1 MRALPQFITISL
13 LLFVILAPSHT
24 FASSE
29 AAPLDIADPF
39 ETIDS
44 GIDAESFGPHIDFS
58 SSESA
63 GAGAGGGGVGALPG
77 GPPSVPRVAQLRGAS
92 DDAATQA
99 SSAVATGNNP
109 HVARLYL
116 LSRKNSRARCLD
128 GSPAGYYL
136 RRGFGSGAN
145 KWIMILEAGGWCF
158 NAKSCANRAKGPLG
172 SSKKWPPT
180 SDVKYGGVGSTDS
193 AVNPAFYN
201 WNLVLVKYC
210 DGSSFTGGYGK
221 LPPNSE
227 TGRTLYFRGHWNLQ
241 GTLQDLLARQ
251 GLNAGKQMLVG
262 GCSAGGVATSIKC
275 DQISR
280 WLANYNITT
289 KCFMDGGYFPDVADK
304 EGQYSMRQKVQ
315 QMAGVHDMG
324 RIGINAECK
333 RAMKKT
339 NETWKCFFPEYN
351 LQFSRS
357 PMLIVNSLSDY
368 KAISMT
374 LAPRPKGTQDPLLR
388 CLRSSYRSCTPGQL
402 KLLQSFSAKCSQ
414 SGSRGQARR
423 NFASLQISSVLE
435 VPSSLE
441 GSFPPVVFPTPDEGD
456 STTTRWKVLPDIWP
470 TLSEQYADKIAVFDP
485 HHGQKRGLTFS
496 ELESAIHDFGEGLR
510 VYGLK
515 QGECAALFAENSHR
529 WLIADQGVMDIGA
542 RDAVRGAKSSG
553 TELFHILENSDSTA
567 VIVDNVEV
575 LVHIAPFLEASSVKD
590 IVKFAVVLWPPVSK
604 GQETNTDWKT
614 SSTCSK
620 WFSLYSFEEVSAAG
634 SASRL
639 THDAL
644 SRSAPRP
651 ASRPDDV
658 ATLVYTSG
666 TTGNPKGVMLTHSNL
681 MHQVNNFDCVLT
693 PDAGDVTL
701 SLLPPW
707 HMYERS
713 CEYFLLSRGVQ
724 LVYSNVKS
732 FKEDLIKYPPDYF
745 VAVPLV
751 FEVLYSGVQKKL
763 AAASGARAAI
773 AKFLIKVSALH
784 KEALRI
790 WTGMAVLRSREN
802 VQGLMFMK
810 AVAECLGAGLLALV
824 LLPLH
829 LLAEKLLYTKVKAAI
844 GIKKAAVSGGGS
856 LPSHVDKFFEQ
867 VGITLLNGYGLTE
880 TSPVLTVRRSYNN
893 ALGSIGSP
901 VPGTE
906 IKIVDLETGVGL
918 PAGQRGLVKARGPQ
932 VMKGYYKNQA
942 ATAMA
947 IDKDGWFSTGDLGWI
962 SPLTPVGAARNAG
975 GLLVLDGRAKDTIV
989 LASGENVEPA
999 FVEEV
1004 ALSSPVIRQIML
1016 VGQDQRKLG
1025 ALIVVNEEEME
1036 AAVAS
1041 MRAEKGMEGNEV
1053 TEKEQRT
1060 VVRQELNRCFTEAG
1074 CLPHER
1080 VGPFAILDEPFTV
1093 DNGLLTATMKMRR
1106 DVIYDRY
1113 KELCD
1118 KLFQH

>member
-1 MRALPQFITISL
+1 
-13 LLFVILAPSHT
+13 
-24 FASSE
+24 
-29 AAPLDIADPF
+29 
-39 ETIDS
+39 
-44 GIDAESFGPHIDFS
+44 
-58 SSESA
+58 
-63 GAGAGGGGVGALPG
+63 
-77 GPPSVPRVAQLRGAS
+77 
-92 DDAATQA
+92 
-99 SSAVATGNNP
+99 
-109 HVARLYL
+109 
-116 LSRKNSRARCLD
+116 
-128 GSPAGYYL
+128 
-136 RRGFGSGAN
+136 
-145 KWIMILEAGGWCF
+145 
-158 NAKSCANRAKGPLG
+158 
-172 SSKKWPPT
+172 
-180 SDVKYGGVGSTDS
+180 
-193 AVNPAFYN
+193 
-201 WNLVLVKYC
+201 
-210 DGSSFTGGYGK
+210 
-221 LPPNSE
+221 
-227 TGRTLYFRGHWNLQ
+227 
-241 GTLQDLLARQ
+241 
-251 GLNAGKQMLVG
+251 
-262 GCSAGGVATSIKC
+262 
-275 DQISR
+275 
-280 WLANYNITT
+280 
-289 KCFMDGGYFPDVADK
+289 
-304 EGQYSMRQKVQ
+304 
-315 QMAGVHDMG
+315 
-324 RIGINAECK
+324 
-333 RAMKKT
+333 
-339 NETWKCFFPEYN
+339 
-351 LQFSRS
+351 
-357 PMLIVNSLSDY
+357 
-368 KAISMT
+368 
-374 LAPRPKGTQDPLLR
+374 
-388 CLRSSYRSCTPGQL
+388 
-402 KLLQSFSAKCSQ
+402 
-414 SGSRGQARR
+414 
-423 NFASLQISSVLE
+423 

-441 GSFPPVVFPTPDEGD
+441 GSFPPVVFPTPDESE
-456 STTTRWKVLPDIWP
+456 STTRRWKVLPDIWP
-470 TLSEQYADKIAVFDP
+470 TLAEQYGDKIALFDP

-496 ELESAIHDFGEGLR
+496 ELESAIYDFGEGLR

-515 QGECAALFAENSHR
+515 QGECASLFAENSHR

-553 TELFHILENSDSTA
+553 AELFHILENSDSTA
-567 VIVDNVEV
+567 VIVDNVQV
-575 LVHIAPFLEASSVKD
+575 LEHIAPFLEASSVKD
-590 IVKFAVVLWPPVSK
+590 TVKFAVVLWPPAGK
-604 GQETNTDWKT
+604 GQERSTDWKT

-644 SRSAPRP
+644 SRSAPRQ
-651 ASRPDDV
+651 ASRPDNV

-681 MHQVNNFDCVLT
+681 MHQVKNFECALT
-693 PDAGDVTL
+693 PDAGDVML

-724 LVYSNVKS
+724 IIYSNVKS
-732 FKEDLIKYPPDYF
+732 FKEDLIKHPPDYF

-763 AAASGARAAI
+763 AAASTARAAV
-773 AKFLIKVSALH
+773 AKFLIKVSSLH

-829 LLAEKLLYTKVKAAI
+829 LLAEKLVYTKVKAAI

-867 VGITLLNGYGLTE
+867 IGITLLNGYGLTE
-880 TSPVLTVRRSYNN
+880 TSPVLTVRQSSNN

-906 IKIVDLETGVGL
+906 IKIVDLETGAGL

-932 VMKGYYKNQA
+932 VMKGYYKNPV

-962 SPLTPVGAARNAG
+962 SPLTPVGAARNSG

-999 FVEEV
+999 FVEEA

-1016 VGQDQRKLG
+1016 VGQDERKLG

-1036 AAVAS
+1036 VAVAS
-1041 MRAEKGMEGNEV
+1041 MRAEKGMEGGEV

-1060 VVRQELNRCFTEAG
+1060 VVRQELTRCLTEAG

-1080 VGPFAILDEPFTV
+1080 IGPFALLDEPFTV

-1106 DVIYDRY
+1106 DVIYSSH

-1118 KLFQH
+1118 QLFQH

>member
-1 MRALPQFITISL
+1 MDQSASPRMRPQASPPFVTTIVL
-13 LLFVILAPSHT
+13 LLFTLAPSHT
-24 FASSE
+24 VAISE
-29 AAPLDIADPF
+29 AASQEFADPF
-39 ETIDS
+39 ETLDS
-44 GIDAESFGPHIDFS
+44 AVDAESFGPHIDFS
-58 SSESA
+58 SSGS
-63 GAGAGGGGVGALPG
+63 AGAGGGVDVLPG
-77 GPPSVPRVAQLRGAS
+77 GPPTVPRVAQLRGAS
-92 DDAATQA
+92 DDVATQA
-99 SSAVATGNNP
+99 SSAVAAGDNP
-109 HVARLYL
+109 RVARLYL
-116 LSRKNSRARCLD
+116 LSKKNSRARCLD

-145 KWIMILEAGGWCF
+145 NWIMILEAGGWCF

-210 DGSSFTGGYGK
+210 DGSSFTGGYSK

-227 TGRTLYFRGHWNLQ
+227 TGRALYFRGHWNLQ
-241 GTLQDLLARQ
+241 GTLQDLLARH
-251 GLNAGKQMLVG
+251 GLNVGKQMLVG

-280 WLANYNITT
+280 WLANYNVTT

-304 EGQYSMRQKVQ
+304 DGQYSMRLKVQ

-324 RIGINAECK
+324 RIGVNAECK
-333 RAMKKT
+333 R
-339 NETWKCFFPEYN
+339 
-351 LQFSRS
+351 
-357 PMLIVNSLSDY
+357 
-368 KAISMT
+368 
-374 LAPRPKGTQDPLLR
+374 
-388 CLRSSYRSCTPGQL
+388 
-402 KLLQSFSAKCSQ
+402 
-414 SGSRGQARR
+414 
-423 NFASLQISSVLE
+423 
-435 VPSSLE
+435 
-441 GSFPPVVFPTPDEGD
+441 
-456 STTTRWKVLPDIWP
+456 
-470 TLSEQYADKIAVFDP
+470 
-485 HHGQKRGLTFS
+485 
-496 ELESAIHDFGEGLR
+496 
-510 VYGLK
+510 
-515 QGECAALFAENSHR
+515 
-529 WLIADQGVMDIGA
+529 GVMDIGA

-553 TELFHILENSDSTA
+553 AELFHILENSDSTA
-567 VIVDNVEV
+567 VIVDNVQV
-575 LVHIAPFLEASSVKD
+575 LEHIAPFLEASSVKD
-590 IVKFAVVLWPPVSK
+590 IVKFAVVLWPPAGK
-604 GQETNTDWKT
+604 GQEQITDWKT
-614 SSTCSK
+614 RSTCSK

-644 SRSAPRP
+644 SRSAPRQ

-681 MHQVNNFDCVLT
+681 MHQVNNFECALT
-693 PDAGDVTL
+693 PDAGDVML

-732 FKEDLIKYPPDYF
+732 FKEDLMKHPPDYF

-763 AAASGARAAI
+763 AAASAARAAI
-773 AKFLIKVSALH
+773 AKFLIKVSCLH

-829 LLAEKLLYTKVKAAI
+829 LLAEKLVYTKVKAAI

-867 VGITLLNGYGLTE
+867 IGITLLNGYGLTE
-880 TSPVLTVRRSYNN
+880 TSPVLTVRQS
-893 ALGSIGSP
+893 
-901 VPGTE
+901 
-906 IKIVDLETGVGL
+906 
-918 PAGQRGLVKARGPQ
+918 
-932 VMKGYYKNQA
+932 
-942 ATAMA
+942 
-947 IDKDGWFSTGDLGWI
+947 
-962 SPLTPVGAARNAG
+962 
-975 GLLVLDGRAKDTIV
+975 
-989 LASGENVEPA
+989 ENVDPA

-1004 ALSSPVIRQIML
+1004 ALSSPVIRQIIL

-1025 ALIVVNEEEME
+1025 ALIVVNEDEMK

-1041 MRAEKGMEGNEV
+1041 MRAEKGIEGSEV
-1053 TEKEQRT
+1053 TEKEQRA
-1060 VVRQELNRCFTEAG
+1060 VVQQELTRCFTEAG

-1080 VGPFAILDEPFTV
+1080 VGPFALLDEPFTV

-1106 DVIYDRY
+1106 DVIYSRH

-1118 KLFQH
+1118 QLFQH